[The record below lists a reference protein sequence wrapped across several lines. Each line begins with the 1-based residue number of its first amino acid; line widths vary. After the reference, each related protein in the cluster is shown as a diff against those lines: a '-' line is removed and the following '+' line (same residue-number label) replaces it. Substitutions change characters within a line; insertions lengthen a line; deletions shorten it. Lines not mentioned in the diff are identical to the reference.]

1 MDDKWQELREI
12 EARRNDLTIK
22 LQKIEERK
30 MNVSTEVYQKV
41 KREYAEKLRNL
52 EEQMAGYH
60 DLMKSELTTI
70 QEDMEALTNEEQMV
84 QLKIEEI
91 ELRYSIGEYDEESHT
106 KLMGDNKRK
115 LEDISAKRQS
125 LQERKNML
133 EQLAEIQV
141 AEELVQ
147 AEELPPTEAEPS
159 ITIDEHI
166 LEEKVPEEDRTL
178 DALISDQEAV
188 RPETEEEK
196 KAAGEEKATPQPPSK
211 PGTEPEKSV
220 ACAKCGAL
228 NAPDSWYC
236 EKCGA
241 EILDTPAE

>member
-12 EARRNDLTIK
+12 EAKRNDLTVK

-30 MNVSTEVYQKV
+30 ANVSTEVYQKV
-41 KREYAEKLRNL
+41 KREYEEKLRNL
-52 EEQMAGYH
+52 EEKMAGYV

-70 QEDMEALTNEEQMV
+70 QQDIEALTEDEQAV

-91 ELRYSIGEYDEESHT
+91 ELRYSIGEYDEESYT
-106 KLMGDNKRK
+106 KLMNDNKQK
-115 LEDISAKRQS
+115 LEDINSKRQS
-125 LQERKNML
+125 LDERKAML
-133 EQLAEIQV
+133 EQLSEVQV
-141 AEELVQ
+141 AEQLVEP
-147 AEELPPTEAEPS
+147 AETPLAEAEAS

-166 LEEKVPEEDRTL
+166 LEEKVPEEDRPL
-178 DALISDQEAV
+178 DALISDEDAV
-188 RPETEEEK
+188 RPETEEEPTVSK
-196 KAAGEEKATPQPPSK
+196 KPPSK

-220 ACAKCGAL
+220 ACPKCGAL

>member
-12 EARRNDLTIK
+12 EAKRNDLTVK
-22 LQKIEERK
+22 LQKIEERRA
-30 MNVSTEVYQKV
+30 NVSSEVYQKV
-41 KREYAEKLRNL
+41 KREYEEKLRNL
-52 EEQMAGYH
+52 EEKMAGYV

-70 QEDMEALTNEEQMV
+70 QQDIETLTNDEQSV

-106 KLMGDNKRK
+106 RLMNDNKLK
-115 LEDISAKRQS
+115 LKDIDAKRNN
-125 LQERKNML
+125 LEERKTML
-133 EQLAEIQV
+133 EQLSEIQAAEQYV
-141 AEELVQ
+141 ETAEE
-147 AEELPPTEAEPS
+147 PPSEAEPS

-166 LEEKVPEEDRTL
+166 LEEKVPEEDQTL
-178 DALISDQEAV
+178 DALISDEEAV
-188 RPETEEEK
+188 RPASEEK
-196 KAAGEEKATPQPPSK
+196 QTVSKPPPSK

-220 ACAKCGAL
+220 ACSKCGAL

>member
-12 EARRNDLTIK
+12 EARRSDLSVK

-30 MNVSTEVYQKV
+30 TNVSSEVYQKV
-41 KREYAEKLRNL
+41 KREYEEKLRKL

-70 QEDMEALTNEEQMV
+70 QQDLEALTNDEQMV

-106 KLMGDNKRK
+106 KLMSDNKRK
-115 LEDISAKRQS
+115 LEDINSKRQS
-125 LQERKNML
+125 LEERKTML
-133 EQLAEIQV
+133 EQLAEIQS

-147 AEELPPTEAEPS
+147 SEELPPTEAEPS

-188 RPETEEEK
+188 RPETEEE
-196 KAAGEEKATPQPPSK
+196 EKVTPQPPSK

-220 ACAKCGAL
+220 ACSKCGAL

>member
-12 EARRNDLTIK
+12 DAKRNDLTVK

-30 MNVSTEVYQKV
+30 ANVSTAVYRKV
-41 KREYAEKLRNL
+41 KQEYEEKLRNL
-52 EEQMAGYH
+52 EEKMAGYA
-60 DLMKSELTTI
+60 DLMKSELTSI
-70 QEDMEALTNEEQMV
+70 QQDLEALKNEEETV
-84 QLKIEEI
+84 RLKTEEI
-91 ELRYSIGEYDEESHT
+91 ELRYSIGEYDEESHSR
-106 KLMGDNKRK
+106 LMNENKQK
-115 LEDISAKRQS
+115 LEDIDAKRKN
-125 LQERKNML
+125 LEERQTTLKQL
-133 EQLAEIQV
+133 ADVQAAEQLVESPV
-141 AEELVQ
+141 E
-147 AEELPPTEAEPS
+147 PPSETEPS

-178 DALISDQEAV
+178 DALISDEEAV
-188 RPETEEEK
+188 KPEAEEEQ
-196 KAAGEEKATPQPPSK
+196 AVPEPPPST

-220 ACAKCGAL
+220 ACPKCGAM